1 MIRGQSRVAAPAGR
15 SVVGRLGRCHAEVCG
30 GGKERLASRLS
41 CARIFFHPSQRHVD
55 EN

>member
-15 SVVGRLGRCHAEVCG
+15 SVVGGLGRCHAEVCG
-30 GGKERLASRLS
+30 GEGALGIEIELS
-41 CARIFFHPSQRHVD
+41 PFFLTRISAPCFD